1 MVFKN
6 GGFPPIIYCD
16 VNNKDPQKK
25 DRLFPS
31 KIQQNH
37 TVNIRNLLKE
47 KIQQPLIQS
56 ETPNDDM
63 VEIAEL

>member
-16 VNNKDPQKK
+16 VNNKDVQKK

-47 KIQQPLIQS
+47 KIKQPLIQS

-63 VEIAEL
+63 IEIAEL

>member
-16 VNNKDPQKK
+16 VNNKDAQKK

-47 KIQQPLIQS
+47 KIQQPLIQN
-56 ETPNDDM
+56 ETSDNDM
-63 VEIAEL
+63 IEITEL

>member
-16 VNNKDPQKK
+16 VNNKDSQKK

-63 VEIAEL
+63 IEITEL